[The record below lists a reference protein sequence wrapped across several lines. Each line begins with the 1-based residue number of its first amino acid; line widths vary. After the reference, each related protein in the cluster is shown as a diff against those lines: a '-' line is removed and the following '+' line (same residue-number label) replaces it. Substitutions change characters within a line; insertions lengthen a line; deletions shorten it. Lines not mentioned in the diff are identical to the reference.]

1 MENDKKETFHYTYSA
16 KQQEEIKSIR
26 QKYAAPE
33 EDKMEQLRRLDAG
46 VTKKAAARS
55 ITIGLIG
62 TLLMGFG
69 MSLTM
74 TNISEIFG
82 PYQDKGMLIGI
93 VTGIMGIALICSAY
107 PVYHHTLAKERKRI
121 APEILRLTDQ
131 LMK

>member
-16 KQQEEIKSIR
+16 KQQEEIKCIR

-93 VTGIMGIALICSAY
+93 VTGIMGIALICCAY